1 MIKNVTNKEKQE
13 ILGVIS
19 TGRREIHQ
27 FNLPLQI
34 PTTRRFAMTLHR
46 QLQQYVPFQCYKR
59 RQSTIQIMLR

>member
-34 PTTRRFAMTLHR
+34 PTTR
-46 QLQQYVPFQCYKR
+46 
-59 RQSTIQIMLR
+59 